1 MNYLDS
7 KQYEFNKASNDGVY
21 IIHGFTNSTF
31 ETRALAEYLGDQG
44 FYTNAINLPGHGT
57 TPQDCNRFRYT
68 DWIQYTEQ
76 GIAEMSSKC
85 DNTYVV
91 GVSMGS
97 DLALHLSATF
107 PLTAA
112 VFASTVLEFK
122 DYIGPRIL
130 TPLLHKLIPFRQKEL
145 IYEKNIRKDLDFYGY
160 DVWPLSAVNEMRKLT
175 NFVTKE
181 LHKIKCPAL
190 IAHSKI
196 DTLSPQSNI
205 RLVYNN
211 ISSKIKEKLILDRAK
226 HNLFLDSPD
235 QKLIFKKI
243 ASFFQTYR
251 EN

>member
-1 MNYLDS
+1 MKYLDS
-7 KQYEFNKASNDGVY
+7 KQYEFNKASNNGVY

-130 TPLLHKLIPFRQKEL
+130 TPLLHKLIPFRKKEL
-145 IYEKNIRKDLDFYGY
+145 VDRIKKGFDLIKKKIPNDLDFYLGF
-160 DVWPLSAVNEMRKLT
+160 DKNLNGFLG
-175 NFVTKE
+175 
-181 LHKIKCPAL
+181 
-190 IAHSKI
+190 
-196 DTLSPQSNI
+196 TL
-205 RLVYNN
+205 
-211 ISSKIKEKLILDRAK
+211 K
-226 HNLFLDSPD
+226 FLENWIFE
-235 QKLIFKKI
+235 IFKS
-243 ASFFQTYR
+243 SF
-251 EN
+251 